1 MKEHPQNAEGFTA
14 SPQSPVSR
22 ESGLSPRG
30 EFMRIHEA
38 AEKIYG
44 CTVQNLYKQVRRGN
58 LKTYKR
64 FGYTVV
70 NVQELKELAD
80 FIEPRGGDRKFIPKK
95 KCLVGL
101 T

>member
-1 MKEHPQNAEGFTA
+1 MAEGVGHASHAKEHPQNAV
-14 SPQSPVSR
+14 VSR

-95 KCLVGL
+95 KG
-101 T
+101 